1 MWLFGI
7 GRVFDKEI
15 ALLHMVQHL
24 TDRLALR
31 TLVASALGRRR
42 GGVDQGHGGSDLSHG
57 VVEELLD
64 LGNLSVCGFYL
75 RLW

>member
-1 MWLFGI
+1 MIVREVDKLRMWLFGI

-31 TLVASALGRRR
+31 TLVASALGRRG
-42 GGVDQGHGGSDLSHG
+42 GGVDQGCGGSDLSHG
-57 VVEELLD
+57 VV
-64 LGNLSVCGFYL
+64 
-75 RLW
+75 

>member
-1 MWLFGI
+1 MRLFGI

-31 TLVASALGRRR
+31 TLVAPALGGRRR
-42 GGVDQGHGGSDLSHG
+42 GAYGGSGSSDLGHG

-64 LGNLSVCGFYL
+64 FGNLSVGGFYF